1 MPAFRF
7 LAALLLSALLAE
19 TASAG
24 GDTGPHNWLV
34 GPALHKCLGQTV
46 DVNWSAAPLRS
57 ALAGLGRT
65 HQISILLD
73 RRVDPDHRVDVVLHD
88 VPLGAALA
96 EIAGQQGADV
106 SRLGP
111 VVYIGPSATA
121 SRLRALAEL
130 RRREAMSLA
139 PAERVRLLSERPM
152 SWDDLAEP
160 RQLLERLAAE
170 AGLPLLGQEKVPHDL
185 WAAADLP
192 PMSLVDRITL
202 VAAQFD
208 LTFSIAPDGRSLR
221 LVPIPEQ
228 LPAAKADNTMAAK
241 PAPARHPRDQ
251 KRYTLRQAK
260 GRLSDLLPKLAAML
274 QVELQIDREAL
285 ARAGISLDQPVSLS
299 VTDATVDELFAK
311 LLEPAGCTFRRKGN
325 TIVVVPK
332 EEKAK

>member
-1 MPAFRF
+1 MLALRF
-7 LAALLLSALLAE
+7 SPALLLGALLSGAAPDGGTAE
-19 TASAG
+19 
-24 GDTGPHNWLV
+24 PRNWLV
-34 GPALHKCLGQTV
+34 GPALHARLGQAV
-46 DVNWSAAPLRS
+46 DVNWSAAQLRS

-65 HQISILLD
+65 HQVAILLD
-73 RRVDPDHRVDVVLHD
+73 RRVDPDRRVDLVLHD
-88 VPLGAALA
+88 VALGAALA
-96 EIAGQQGADV
+96 EIAGRQGADV

-111 VVYIGPSATA
+111 VVYIGPPPSA
-121 SRLRALAEL
+121 SRLRTLAEL
-130 RRREAMSLA
+130 RRREAMA
-139 PAERVRLLSERPM
+139 IEAAARQRLLSERRM
-152 SWDDLAEP
+152 SWEDLAEP
-160 RQLLERLAAE
+160 RQLIERLAAE
-170 AGLPLLGQEKVPHDL
+170 AGLELAGLEQVPHDL

-202 VAAQFD
+202 VATQFD

-221 LVPIPEQ
+221 LVPVPEQ
-228 LPAAKADNTMAAK
+228 LPVAKADNSMAAK

-274 QVELQIDREAL
+274 QVELEIDQAAL

-311 LLEPAGCTFRRKGN
+311 LLSPAGCTFRREGK

-332 EEKAK
+332 EEK